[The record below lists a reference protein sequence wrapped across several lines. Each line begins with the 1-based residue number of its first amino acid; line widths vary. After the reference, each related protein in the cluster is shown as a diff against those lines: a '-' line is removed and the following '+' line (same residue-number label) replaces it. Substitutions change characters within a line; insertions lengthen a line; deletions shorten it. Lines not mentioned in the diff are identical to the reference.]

1 MSGTDGELL
10 AEDERGFAHYE
21 LAYRTGAGGERCP
34 ANFPHHEVTRI
45 ALLLLLVS
53 VAIVLGII
61 GVVAKG
67 LFYLLVIG
75 VVVLV
80 ADFVLLGLHLGRR
93 RGRLPW

>member
-1 MSGTDGELL
+1 MAL
-10 AEDERGFAHYE
+10 F
-21 LAYRTGAGGERCP
+21 
-34 ANFPHHEVTRI
+34 F
-45 ALLLLLVS
+45 LLLI

-80 ADFVLLGLHLGRR
+80 ADFVLLGLRLGRR
-93 RGRLPW
+93 RRRLSR